1 MYLWQQ
7 KMNYE
12 ENWETVGEY
21 KTKESAEKDKA
32 GFKTHGIARSGRTGL
47 SFVQQRIITNE

>member
-12 ENWETVGEY
+12 TKWETVGEY
-21 KTKESAEKDKA
+21 ETKDVAEKEKRQ
-32 GFKTHGIARSGRTGL
+32 FKTCGISRSGNTGTHFL
-47 SFVQQRIITNE
+47 QQRIIEA